1 MMIEIGTKNQGSLL
15 STLKDPFIKDSISG
29 ITIRYTTAG
38 RKPYWYALVEFK
50 NGNTSGEQRLGE
62 CDTFEEIVLQV
73 KLLLDELKNK

>member
-1 MMIEIGTKNQGSLL
+1 MIEIGTTNQSSLL
-15 STLKDPFIKDSISG
+15 SKLKDPFIKESISG

-50 NGNTSGEQRLGE
+50 NGNTRGEQKLGE